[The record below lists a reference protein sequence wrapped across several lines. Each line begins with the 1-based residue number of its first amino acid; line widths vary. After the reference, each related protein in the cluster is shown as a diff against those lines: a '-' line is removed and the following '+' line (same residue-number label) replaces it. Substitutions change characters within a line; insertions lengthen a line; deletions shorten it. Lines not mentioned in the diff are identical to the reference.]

1 MTLQRDLSV
10 ISGTNH
16 LIIKS
21 SLIHSYPEIWSHS
34 NMFSLVLYSGEIQT
48 NSESSLVH
56 CTFTQQIFMEH
67 LLCAEH
73 CARCWEKNIVYE
85 QKKAWTLASKSL
97 ESREF
102 LRNLEDWVKS
112 KNHPLSGL
120 NCIHP
125 GTQLSQTPSDLVCQ
139 ASLEPI

>member
-56 CTFTQQIFMEH
+56 SLYIYS
-67 LLCAEH
+67 A
-73 CARCWEKNIVYE
+73 NIYG
-85 QKKAWTLASKSL
+85 ASTM
-97 ESREF
+97 
-102 LRNLEDWVKS
+102 
-112 KNHPLSGL
+112 
-120 NCIHP
+120 C
-125 GTQLSQTPSDLVCQ
+125 
-139 ASLEPI
+139 